1 MCAFE
6 RSEKG
11 MDFIMTKLKEYLIRR
26 SREYVKPRNEKKLFI
41 AIIILIILSTFFMPS
56 IISFISGIGAIWI
69 LIFMILTNA
78 QEVLMVTVKKNE
90 ELIMKNNMLYVL
102 LSDHKFVDEYIFDFI
117 IIPVNAFIL
126 FKYQLNL
133 ILWIFIG
140 FILVVLGGIMSSL
153 ISTYFRIKLLD

>member
-1 MCAFE
+1 
-6 RSEKG
+6 
-11 MDFIMTKLKEYLIRR
+11 MTKLKEYLIRR

-117 IIPVNAFIL
+117 IIPVSAFIL
-126 FKYQLNL
+126 FKYQLNF
-133 ILWIFIG
+133 ILWLFIG
-140 FILVVLGGIMSSL
+140 FMLVILGSIISSL

>member
-1 MCAFE
+1 
-6 RSEKG
+6 
-11 MDFIMTKLKEYLIRR
+11 
-26 SREYVKPRNEKKLFI
+26 
-41 AIIILIILSTFFMPS
+41 
-56 IISFISGIGAIWI
+56 
-69 LIFMILTNA
+69 
-78 QEVLMVTVKKNE
+78 
-90 ELIMKNNMLYVL
+90 MKNNMLYVL